1 VARVTRGGLIEWHRT
16 WHERGGI
23 RVELLSLPC
32 HVKCRVGAQVGFGSW
47 GAQVGLTG
55 HLGSSRVM
63 PLAYLSGIG

>member
-1 VARVTRGGLIEWHRT
+1 M
-16 WHERGGI
+16 
-23 RVELLSLPC
+23 VELLSLPC